1 MIGLVSTN
9 PEGWNP
15 DAFADAPLFREL
27 QRVLLSSSGPVN
39 WELARQIAVA
49 TSSGSGDP
57 SPPAAAKGS
66 FEEAVRVA
74 ELAVS
79 ELTGMSAPEEVTR
92 VRAVRRAE
100 WVEAN
105 IRGLQGFFEPA
116 AEHLG
121 RALAQARREESSEA
135 EVPMMLDALL
145 DRMAPLLMGA
155 QVGVVLGSLA
165 QRVLGQYE
173 LPLPRTGEASL
184 LFVVPNIEAFE
195 RDWSLPPVEF
205 REWVA
210 FHEVT
215 HAFQLARPW
224 VGEHFLGLVREVAE
238 GMEFDV
244 RALSERL
251 EGLDLSDPERLT
263 EALGDT
269 DLLEGALT
277 EEQRLLLAR
286 IQAFMG
292 AAEGHAAHVMEV
304 AGRRIL
310 PTFDRIDEAMRRQHE
325 ERSQEQRAVD
335 RLMGIE
341 VKIDQYRLGREFC
354 ERVVELTDEETLSRM
369 WDGPEALPSMPE
381 LEEPRLWLARMA

>member
-1 MIGLVSTN
+1 MNTP

-27 QRVLLSSSGPVN
+27 QRVLFSSSGPVN

-49 TSSGSGDP
+49 TASTGGPDLA
-57 SPPAAAKGS
+57 PAQEIQRG
-66 FEEAVRVA
+66 FEESVRVA
-74 ELAVS
+74 ELAVTD
-79 ELTGMSAPEEVTR
+79 LTGMTAPSEVTR
-92 VRAVRRAE
+92 VRVVRRAE

-105 IRGLQGFFEPA
+105 VKGLRGLFEPA

-121 RALAQARREESSEA
+121 RALAQARREEAGEMPEGA
-135 EVPMMLDALL
+135 AMFEALL

-155 QVGVVLGSLA
+155 QVGVVLGTLG

-173 LPLPRTGEASL
+173 VPLPRGDEPSL

-195 RDWSLPPVEF
+195 RDWSLPSVEF
-205 REWVA
+205 RAWVA

-215 HAFQLARPW
+215 HAFQLGRPW
-224 VGEHFLGLVREVAE
+224 VRDHFLGLIRELAE
-238 GMEFDV
+238 GMQFDL
-244 RALSERL
+244 RALEERL
-251 EGLDLSDPERLT
+251 EGLDLSDPQRLS

-269 DLLEGALT
+269 GDLLGGTLSD
-277 EEQRLLLAR
+277 EQRLLLAR
-286 IQAFMG
+286 VQAFMA
-292 AAEGHAAHVMEV
+292 AAEGHASHVMEV

-310 PTFDRIDEAMRRQHE
+310 STYDRIDEAMKRQHE
-325 ERSQEQRAVD
+325 ERTQEQRAIE
-335 RLMGIE
+335 RLLGIE
-341 VKIDQYRLGREFC
+341 LKLEQYRLGRGFC

-369 WDGPEALPSMPE
+369 WQGAEALPSMPE